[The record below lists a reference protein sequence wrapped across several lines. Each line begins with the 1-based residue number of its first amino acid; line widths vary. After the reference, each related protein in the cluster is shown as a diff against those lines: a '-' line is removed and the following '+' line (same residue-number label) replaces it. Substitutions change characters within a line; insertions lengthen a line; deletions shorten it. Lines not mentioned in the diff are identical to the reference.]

1 MNRFSPA
8 ADTAIALA
16 LGGWLL
22 VLVPGAASGA
32 DDALGRLFFT
42 PERRQQLD
50 RQREMNILDKQQ
62 VQPDPT
68 LTIDGVVTRS
78 SGKGTAWVNGS
89 PQNEDETTSG
99 LTVTSRRGDPGKVL
113 VESGD
118 SPKARARVGET
129 VNRHTG
135 EASDLLNGGRFQVHA
150 KPPVMK

>member
-8 ADTAIALA
+8 ADAAIALA

-22 VLVPGAASGA
+22 VLVPCAARGA

-62 VQPDPT
+62 IQADPT

-78 SGKGTAWVNGS
+78 SGKRTAWVNGR
-89 PQNEDETTSG
+89 PQNEDQTANG
-99 LTVTSRRGDPGKVL
+99 LTVTPRLGEPGKVL
-113 VESGD
+113 VDSSD
-118 SPKARARVGET
+118 SPQAKARVGET

-135 EASDLLNGGRFQVHA
+135 EASDLLNGGRISTRSAVA
-150 KPPVMK
+150 R

>member
-8 ADTAIALA
+8 ADAAIALA

-22 VLVPGAASGA
+22 VLVPCAARGA

-62 VQPDPT
+62 IQADPT

-78 SGKGTAWVNGS
+78 SGKRTAWVNGC
-89 PQNEDETTSG
+89 
-99 LTVTSRRGDPGKVL
+99 LLYTSRCV
-113 VESGD
+113 
-118 SPKARARVGET
+118 
-129 VNRHTG
+129 
-135 EASDLLNGGRFQVHA
+135 
-150 KPPVMK
+150 